1 MNRDDVLFFLS
12 GSEEEQIL
20 RFSPDVII
28 PLSIPQDSDSDDENS
43 FVDGEDT
50 DFAPSSI
57 VGVTESMP
65 LQLLYSAYMQGVFP
79 WFSEDDDEPV
89 VWWCPSPRFVLLSEN
104 FHIPKSVK
112 KLLKKK
118 PFTYTFDECFETVI
132 HECRAAERKG
142 QDGTW
147 IGEKIIRAYTALHRV
162 GFAHSVEVWDAAGNL
177 AGGFYGVLLGSV
189 FCGESMFTKQSN
201 ATKCAFVEFAKAFFS
216 VGGRLI
222 DSQVYTDNIAR
233 YGAKNI
239 RRTAFLRL
247 ESEFLAKPLAAD
259 VKTAFLQSNKN

>member
-12 GSEEEQIL
+12 GSEEEQIS

-28 PLSIPQDSDSDDENS
+28 PLSIPQDSDSDDENR
-43 FVDGEDT
+43 FADGEDT

-162 GFAHSVEVWDAAGNL
+162 GFAHSVGRAILRADFTACCSAVCFAANRC
-177 AGGFYGVLLGSV
+177 SP
-189 FCGESMFTKQSN
+189 SN
-201 ATKCAFVEFAKAFFS
+201 PTRRNAPLWSSQKRFFLS
-216 VGGRLI
+216 AER
-222 DSQVYTDNIAR
+222 
-233 YGAKNI
+233 
-239 RRTAFLRL
+239 
-247 ESEFLAKPLAAD
+247 
-259 VKTAFLQSNKN
+259 